1 MPVEK
6 YASMLI
12 GKLLHTNSKHLYKQ
26 SKYNR
31 YEKEIRLNNLSED
44 KKMTPQEMKNLKG
57 GSF

>member
-31 YEKEIRLNNLSED
+31 YEKRNKIE
-44 KKMTPQEMKNLKG
+44 
-57 GSF
+57 